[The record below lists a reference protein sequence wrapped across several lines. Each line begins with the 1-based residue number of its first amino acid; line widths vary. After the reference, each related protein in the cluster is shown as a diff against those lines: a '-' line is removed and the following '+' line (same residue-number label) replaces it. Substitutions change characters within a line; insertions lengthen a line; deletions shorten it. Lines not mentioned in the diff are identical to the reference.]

1 MQTLGL
7 YLSCQSCRGTAW
19 FIPVEDVLLELK
31 HCVQGH
37 LLYCDLPVQLAN
49 LLNMNIHLHARLPH
63 NVIRVFY
70 SKLIP
75 KPLICNTY
83 WC

>member
-1 MQTLGL
+1 M
-7 YLSCQSCRGTAW
+7 
-19 FIPVEDVLLELK
+19 LELK

-37 LLYCDLPVQLAN
+37 LLYCDLPVQLAD
-49 LLNMNIHLHARLPH
+49 LLNIKFRLHARLPD
-63 NVIRVFY
+63 VIRVFY